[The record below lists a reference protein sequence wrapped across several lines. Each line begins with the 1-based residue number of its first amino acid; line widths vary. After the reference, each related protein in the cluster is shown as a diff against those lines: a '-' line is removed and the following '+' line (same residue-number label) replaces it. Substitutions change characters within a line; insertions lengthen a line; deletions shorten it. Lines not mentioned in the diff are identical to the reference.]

1 MYGWFGTNRPVFWI
15 CDFKSNQVE
24 GMTRT
29 SINSCSKP
37 YSVNTTLR
45 TRRHNCGRRSSSLTS
60 PLLRRP
66 IAFAVV
72 VHLRATGD
80 APILKQTKFKACL
93 LTLH

>member
-1 MYGWFGTNRPVFWI
+1 MRNENGT
-15 CDFKSNQVE
+15 
-24 GMTRT
+24 T
-29 SINSCSKP
+29 SSKP